1 MDSTNTDIE
10 DIIEWPPEF
19 YDKHW
24 QNMPSYNQPDNGAYR
39 QLIINFED
47 EAAVKAFS
55 ELVSQTLTKK
65 TKSIWFPKREQNN
78 VSDLF
83 WIEE

>member
-1 MDSTNTDIE
+1 MNTNQDDDE
-10 DIIEWPPEF
+10 IIEWPPEF

-24 QNMPSYNQPDNGAYR
+24 QNMPSYNQPDNSAYR
-39 QLIINFED
+39 QLIISFED
-47 EAAVKAFS
+47 EAAVKKFE
-55 ELVSQTLTKK
+55 ELVGQTLTKK

>member
-1 MDSTNTDIE
+1 MMNITDE
-10 DIIEWPPEF
+10 EVIEWPQEF
-19 YDKHW
+19 YDEHW

-39 QLIINFED
+39 QLLINFED
-47 EAAVKAFS
+47 EAAVKRFE
-55 ELVSQTLTKK
+55 ELVGQSLTKK